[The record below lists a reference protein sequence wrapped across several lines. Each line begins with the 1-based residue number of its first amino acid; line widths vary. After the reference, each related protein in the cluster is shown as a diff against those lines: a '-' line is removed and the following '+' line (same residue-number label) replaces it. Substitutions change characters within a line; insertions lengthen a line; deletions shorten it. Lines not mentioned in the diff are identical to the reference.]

1 MMEHYPRSNTTD
13 SIQICHHPFLQW
25 SLGFSYIV
33 IIALSLLGNM
43 AVIAVVCLFRQLR
56 TITHYLLMSL
66 AAADLTVTV
75 LVMPFALIYDVTGSW
90 GQGRTFCLFWMS
102 WDVMCCTASL
112 QHLCAIAWDRY
123 VAITDPFNYTNR
135 MSLVRVLL
143 LIICIWINSALISFL
158 PIFMGWFTRSDLIA
172 HLHQCFLDTNPSYAI
187 VSASISFYIPLLGMA
202 FCYSRILSI
211 AWQKVQQNNQ
221 QIRSLRDA
229 QRADPASKSLLQ
241 IPNAHSEHHHHPQKA
256 HTSHLRDLKATKT
269 LGIVFGMFFCC
280 WWPFFIVYWLDAFL
294 PPGYVTQPLRS
305 LITWLGYC
313 NSSLNPIIYAWNP
326 VFQAAY
332 RKLFLYAVKPCRG
345 DMDSISV
352 NGMISLSNTHDTLGK
367 RSSLRRGSSCMS
379 QRSVHK
385 LGQPLTEED
394 VKELEM
400 IFWPPSKPI
409 FTKGG
414 ATDDQLS
421 IAQDTS

>member
-1 MMEHYPRSNTTD
+1 M
-13 SIQICHHPFLQW
+13 
-25 SLGFSYIV
+25 
-33 IIALSLLGNM
+33 
-43 AVIAVVCLFRQLR
+43 
-56 TITHYLLMSL
+56 
-66 AAADLTVTV
+66 
-75 LVMPFALIYDVTGSW
+75 VMPFALIYDVTGSW

-135 MSLVRVLL
+135 MSLARVLL

-158 PIFMGWFTRSDLIA
+158 PIFMGWFTRSDLTA
-172 HLHQCFLDTNPSYAI
+172 HPHHCFLDTNPSYAI

-229 QRADPASKSLLQ
+229 QPADPPSKSLLQ
-241 IPNAHSEHHHHPQKA
+241 IPNAHSDHHHHHHPHKA

-294 PPGYVTQPLRS
+294 EPGYVTQPLRS
-305 LITWLGYC
+305 VSLCLRQLAQSVRQCVILNDTPCLFPGQLITWLGYC
-313 NSSLNPIIYAWNP
+313 NSGLNPI
-326 VFQAAY
+326 
-332 RKLFLYAVKPCRG
+332 
-345 DMDSISV
+345 
-352 NGMISLSNTHDTLGK
+352 
-367 RSSLRRGSSCMS
+367 
-379 QRSVHK
+379 
-385 LGQPLTEED
+385 
-394 VKELEM
+394 
-400 IFWPPSKPI
+400 SK
-409 FTKGG
+409 F
-414 ATDDQLS
+414 
-421 IAQDTS
+421 